1 MDQLTLSVLSGFP
14 DQLERLF
21 NAFPKKYANW
31 APASWEGIPSEQ
43 FTALEQICHVRDIET
58 DGYHVRIRRLLQE
71 VNPTLASV
79 ESYDLAKERAYA
91 DAAPSDVLAAFR
103 TARAV
108 TVDMIRGLTADELS
122 RQGVFEGYGRVTLRG
137 VIHFLCSHDQQH
149 LAGMQWLLGK
159 IASESAAGGN

>member
-1 MDQLTLSVLSGFP
+1 MDQLTLSVLSDFP

-21 NAFPKKYANW
+21 NTFPKKYANW
-31 APASWEGIPSEQ
+31 APVSWEGIPSEQ
-43 FTALEQICHVRDIET
+43 FTALEQICHIRDIET

-71 VNPTLASV
+71 VNPTLVSL

-91 DAAPSDVLAAFR
+91 DAAPADVLAAFR
-103 TARAV
+103 EARAT

-122 RQGVFEGYGRVTLRG
+122 RPGVFEGYGPVTLKG

-159 IASESAAGGN
+159 IASESAAGHN